1 MLLAV
6 LVLVP
11 MLGGVGRER
20 ARRFALTLVP
30 LGFAMW
36 TAHLVF
42 HLVSGW
48 DSLAMVA
55 GRWLPDVAAI
65 RAGRTGPDILGLEI
79 LLLDAGLLVTLYSM
93 WRTVRTSN
101 AAAMIPWAAVAVGL
115 YGTGIW
121 IFLQPMQMRGMM
133 MH

>member
-1 MLLAV
+1 
-6 LVLVP
+6 

-30 LGFAMW
+30 LGVAMW

-42 HLVSGW
+42 HLLSGW
-48 DSLAMVA
+48 DSLLMVVH
-55 GRWLPDVAAI
+55 RWLPDGGSMRAAC
-65 RAGRTGPDILGLEI
+65 TGADLLGLEI
-79 LLLDAGLLVTLYSM
+79 LLLDAGLLVTLYAM

-101 AAAMIPWAAVAVGL
+101 AAAMIPWAAAAVGL
-115 YGTGIW
+115 YGSGIW

-133 MH
+133 VH